1 MDALALW
8 RWQALFSDRSIFIQ
22 GFERTVLASVL
33 ALGLALLLGLV
44 FGVFAVAPWRPLRWL
59 NRVYVEVIQ
68 NTPLPVQVLFL
79 YYGLPYFGFSPS
91 VFSLGIF
98 GLGFYHGAYVA
109 EAVRAGINAVP
120 RGQLEAA
127 YSQGFTYT
135 GAMRHVVLP
144 QAARVVLP
152 PLTNQALALV
162 KNSAVLSM
170 IAGLDLMYYADS
182 WASDNLNYAPAYL
195 TAWVFYML
203 LTLPLAW
210 LTTWLEKRLHGGQQG
225 VA

>member
-1 MDALALW
+1 MGVFALW
-8 RWQALFSDRSIFIQ
+8 RWQALFADRSIFIQ
-22 GFERTVLASVL
+22 GFERTVVASGL

-44 FGVFAVAPWRPLRWL
+44 FGVIAVAPWSPLRWL
-59 NRVYVEVIQ
+59 NRVYVEAIQ

-91 VFSLGIF
+91 VFSLGVF
-98 GLGFYHGAYVA
+98 GLGVYHGAYVA

-127 YSQGFTYT
+127 YSQGFNYT
-135 GAMRHVVLP
+135 RAMRHVVLP

-162 KNSAVLSM
+162 KNSAVLAM

-182 WASDNLNYAPAYL
+182 WASDKLHYGPAYL
-195 TAWVFYML
+195 VAWALYMV

-210 LTTWLEKRLHGGQQG
+210 LTTWLETRLHGGRQG